1 MEKFPPSQIEHISR
15 QQSFYTTP
23 NWQAPWYQS
32 RRFVIFSAAFL
43 LSLLISQAY
52 NFSRPAVF
60 QSSATL
66 LTIAK
71 TAINQFSNPEM
82 LQQAGADLEHVAIQK
97 ELLLGPSLLAITA
110 KKLQETEN
118 ISLPVSEIRDT
129 LDVLPVTGTNLV
141 KMVAEGP
148 NPDILPVLIN
158 TWIDVYLQESSV
170 KSEASTS
177 STQMIIKDEL
187 GSLRKKIE
195 AKRAE
200 LSQFMLSSG
209 ITSTERIENP
219 VLARINGLNE
229 SLNLASEERV
239 KAKARLDALK
249 IAIKHGQSVVPE
261 QDQRTISALETRA
274 QELREKIAEMR
285 QQFTD
290 DYINLDPSKR
300 FMPLELKKLESKL
313 QKLRNQGQL
322 VALSQAQQAYRATRQ
337 SVQAIQDQIDE
348 LSQKAGEFSSRFQQH
363 ESLKTDLEGLEEMYR
378 KTQEKLVKL
387 DAKQAANY
395 PQIDIIDRAYRP
407 QKPSRPDYTRDAMI
421 ATGGSFLLALLSVL
435 FLEFLTRKPKT
446 PEAFTVPGIHIHT
459 PAAQDAIPQQPQ
471 YRNLAAQNHYALDA
485 PLEKQFSTEQLRMVY
500 QTSSLKGRQLLALL
514 LTGLTLEE
522 ATLVELDDFDF
533 PNHQLAITGATPRV
547 ITVPAVIHS
556 LFEHSSPCPL
566 WKSTPK
572 ATAKEL
578 AALLTCMA
586 NDAGITNSEEFTAE
600 AIRHSYIIFLLQQ
613 GLRLQDLE
621 QILGHINSVTL
632 SRYRIYAQPGSNLTL
647 SQIDLLH
654 PALKNVG

>member
-1 MEKFPPSQIEHISR
+1 MEKYPPPQIEHISR
-15 QQSFYTTP
+15 QQNFYTSP
-23 NWQAPWYQS
+23 NWQPSWYRS
-32 RRFVIFSAAFL
+32 RRFIIFSIVFL
-43 LSLLISQAY
+43 LSLIISQAY

-66 LTIAK
+66 LTLAK
-71 TAINQFSNPEM
+71 TAIDHFNNPE
-82 LQQAGADLEHVAIQK
+82 LLQAGADLEHVAIQK
-97 ELLLGPSLLAITA
+97 ELLLGPSLLAKTA

-118 ISLPVSEIRDT
+118 ISLPVSDIRDT
-129 LDVLPVTGTNLV
+129 LDVKPVTDTNLV
-141 KMVAEGP
+141 KMIAEGP
-148 NPDILPVLIN
+148 TPDILPLLIN

-170 KSEASTS
+170 KSEASTH
-177 STQMIIKDEL
+177 STQLIVKDEL
-187 GSLRKKIE
+187 GSLREKIE

-200 LSQFMLSSG
+200 LNQFMLSSG
-209 ITSTERIENP
+209 ITSTERVENP

-229 SLNLASEERV
+229 SLNLASEEEV

-261 QDQRTISALETRA
+261 QDQRTISALETKA

-300 FMPLELKKLESKL
+300 FMPLELKKLESRL

-322 VALSQAQQAYRATRQ
+322 VALSQAQQAYRAARQ
-337 SVQAIQDQIDE
+337 SVQSLQDQIDD
-348 LSQKAGEFSSRFQQH
+348 LSQQAGEFSSRFQQH
-363 ESLKTDLEGLEEMYR
+363 EALKTDLEGLETMYR
-378 KTQEKLVKL
+378 ETQEKLVKL

-395 PQIDIIDRAYRP
+395 PQIEIIDRAYRP
-407 QKPSRPDYTRDAMI
+407 QKPNRPDYTQGAMI
-421 ATGGSFLLALLSVL
+421 ATGGSLILALLSV
-435 FLEFLTRKPKT
+435 FLTEFLTRKPQT

-459 PAAQDAIPQQPQ
+459 PPTQDAIPHQPQ
-471 YRNLAAQNHYALDA
+471 YRNLAAPNQYAPDG
-485 PLEKQFSTEQLRMVY
+485 PLEKEFSTEQLRMVY

-522 ATLVELDDFDF
+522 STLIELDDFDF

-547 ITVPAVIHS
+547 ITVPAIIHS

-586 NDAGITNSEEFTAE
+586 NDAGIPDPEEFTAE
-600 AIRHSYIIFLLQQ
+600 AIRHSYIIYLLKQ

-621 QILGHINSVTL
+621 QILGHINPVML
-632 SRYRIYAQPGSNLTL
+632 SRYRIYTQPGANRPL
-647 SQIDLLH
+647 SEIDLLH